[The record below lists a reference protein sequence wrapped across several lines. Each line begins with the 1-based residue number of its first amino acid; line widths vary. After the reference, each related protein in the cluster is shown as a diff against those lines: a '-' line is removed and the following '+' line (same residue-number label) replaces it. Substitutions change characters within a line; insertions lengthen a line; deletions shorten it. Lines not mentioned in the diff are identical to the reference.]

1 MKQHHSIKN
10 TLGLLAEAY
19 SGIYNENQS
28 FHPYDVG
35 EGSNKYTKEE
45 LDQAQRESNAQ
56 LHRSSEDEEGAELSF
71 AKRKNLVKR
80 AIKALIQKVKQGT
93 FEAQEAVDL
102 ANDPNYEIYVY
113 LPNTLESLEDIDWM
127 VDEGISNE
135 HLISY
140 LQGTLDEV
148 DEDGYNG
155 EDEEYNVN
163 VFDNQDEEEG
173 PVDSKIL
180 TLTTELFTRLFN
192 LGYDGDQQKIDS
204 VVDKMTNIASDYVGN
219 EAAAA
224 FEKAILDAIAYGG
237 QNS

>member
-1 MKQHHSIKN
+1 MKQHHSITK

-19 SGIYNENQS
+19 TGIYNEGHTLTEQ
-28 FHPYDVG
+28 
-35 EGSNKYTKEE
+35 
-45 LDQAQRESNAQ
+45 
-56 LHRSSEDEEGAELSF
+56 ELSF
-71 AKRKNLVKR
+71 SQRKNLVKR

-113 LPNTLESLEDIDWM
+113 LPNTLESLEDIDWL
-127 VDEGISNE
+127 VDEGMSDE
-135 HLISY
+135 QLISY
-140 LQGTLDEV
+140 LQVTLDEV

-163 VFDNQDEEEG
+163 VFDNQDEEEDR

-192 LGYDGDQQKIDS
+192 LGYDGDQQEIDN
-204 VVDKMTNIASDYVGN
+204 VVDKMTNIASDYVDH